1 MHSMHDVLSRCK
13 LFFQILE
20 HNCKL
25 DVKNA
30 KNELIDQH
38 MNAKCHMQSLKKD
51 FYLGAIDSKIMNP
64 PWKEQLNIHI
74 ILVCE

>member
-1 MHSMHDVLSRCK
+1 MHRMHDVLSRCN
-13 LFFQILE
+13 FVFQILE

-64 PWKEQLNIHI
+64 PWKEN
-74 ILVCE
+74 